1 MSEKKPRLRGA
12 NFTTVIN
19 AAAKAA
25 AKSGLQVAGAIV
37 RPGGVIELKFAQNS
51 TPEPAAD
58 VDGWERDYGEARS

>member
-25 AKSGLQVAGAIV
+25 TKSGLRVAGAIV
-37 RPGGVIELKFAQNS
+37 RPGGVIELKFAQGGS
-51 TPEPAAD
+51 GEPSVETPEQ
-58 VDGWERDYGEARS
+58 VKSLI

>member
-25 AKSGLQVAGAIV
+25 TKSGLRVAGAIV
-37 RPGGVIELKFAQNS
+37 RPGGVIELKFAENGTTES
-51 TPEPAAD
+51 PADANEWD
-58 VDGWERDYGEARS
+58 RDYGEART